1 MRYRAFLAAFLA
13 ICLSVLTA
21 CSEAPA
27 ATSDVALTYDQI
39 KNTGLAN
46 SCPQLSESSRGSID
60 LESGKSYRI
69 VGMCIEP
76 TSYFVKEEPTSKR
89 KEAEYVPGKQLTRYT
104 SSLDQVNGD
113 LVLENDG
120 SLTFLEKG
128 GMDFQA
134 ITVQLPGG
142 EQEPFLFTVK
152 GLVAHSQSG
161 LNAVTRSTDFEG
173 DYRVPSYRTSNFLDP
188 KGRGL
193 ATGYDT
199 AVALPAGGDSEDL
212 VRENTKAF
220 DIGQGHISMQVS
232 TVDAYTG
239 EIAGTFVADQP
250 SDTDM
255 GTAAPVDIR
264 VQGIFYARVE
274 EAEA

>member
-1 MRYRAFLAAFLA
+1 MRYRALIVAFLA

-21 CSEAPA
+21 CSEAPT
-27 ATSDVALTYDQI
+27 ATSDVPLTYDQI

-46 SCPQLSESSRGSID
+46 KCPQLSEMTRGSIELD
-60 LESGKSYRI
+60 PSKSYRI

-76 TSYFVKEEPTSKR
+76 TAYFVKGEPTSKR
-89 KEAEYVPGKQLTRYT
+89 QVAEYVPGKMLTRYT

-113 LVLENDG
+113 LKVESNG
-120 SLTFLEKG
+120 SLTFYEKG

-152 GLVAHSQSG
+152 ELVAQSQPG
-161 LNAVTRSTDFEG
+161 LNAVTTSTDFEG
-173 DYRVPSYRTSNFLDP
+173 DYKVPSYRTSNFLDP

-199 AVALPAGGDSEDL
+199 AVALPASGDSEEY

-220 DIGQGHISMQVS
+220 DLGQGHISLRVS
-232 TVDAYTG
+232 KIDSYSG
-239 EIAGTFVADQP
+239 EIAGTFVAEQP

-255 GTAAPVDIR
+255 GTAEPVDIK
-264 VQGIFYARVE
+264 VQGLFYARVE
-274 EAEA
+274 EAV